1 MFNSPRRFR
10 HIWAAASV
18 VVLSVVAGSLTPVG
32 AVPADA
38 ASLDDSFYVPPA
50 ELPGVPGDIIRSR
63 PSRPGT
69 AKDLADAWQVMYRS
83 TDALGEPNA
92 VTGTV
97 LVPKNA
103 NPATV
108 PVVGFAAGT
117 QGPAFRCAPSK
128 MLQGQSFY
136 EQPALNGLLR
146 SGYAVAMTD
155 YEGYS
160 PEPDTSYIVGRSE
173 GHAVLDA
180 VRAALRLPEAGLSDQ
195 APVALRGYSQG
206 GGAVMWA
213 GQQQPGYAP
222 ELDLV
227 GVAGGGVPA
236 DLVQVALPLE
246 GESGFG
252 LLAYAL
258 IGLDNAYP
266 ELDLDAYLNER
277 GRTEFAKLE
286 QHACTL
292 ELLVDYAGDSLSE
305 YTTSSPVLTPPWLAR
320 VGENKLGGSP
330 IAVPVLQYHA
340 DNDELVALAQAES
353 LRDDYCAVGTSLT
366 WKTYDTDHIT
376 LVHTGSAD
384 ALAFLADRFAGKP
397 ATSTC

>member
-1 MFNSPRRFR
+1 MCNSSRRFR
-10 HIWAAASV
+10 HIWLAASA
-18 VVLSVVAGSLTPVG
+18 VVLSVVAGTL
-32 AVPADA
+32 AAPAIA
-38 ASLDDSFYVPPA
+38 APAGTAPLDDSFYVPPA
-50 ELPGVPGDIIRSR
+50 ELPDAPGDIIRSR

-97 LVPKNA
+97 LVPKGA
-103 NPATV
+103 DPATV

-128 MLQGQSFY
+128 MLQGQAFY

-146 SGYAVAMTD
+146 NGYAVAMTD
-155 YEGYS
+155 YEGYA
-160 PEPDTSYIVGRSE
+160 PEPDTSYVVGRSE

-180 VRAALRLPEAGLSDQ
+180 VRAGLSEQ
-195 APVALRGYSQG
+195 TPVALRGYSQG

-246 GESGFG
+246 GKLGFG

-266 ELDLDAYLNER
+266 ELDLDAHLNER
-277 GRTEFAKLE
+277 GRTVFAKME
-286 QHACTL
+286 QNACTL
-292 ELLVDYAGDSLSE
+292 ELLTDYAGDSLSE

-330 IAVPVLQYHA
+330 VEVPVLQYHA
-340 DNDELVALAQAES
+340 SEDELVALGQAET
-353 LRDDYCAVGTSLT
+353 LRDDYCALGMSLT
-366 WKTYDTDHIT
+366 WKTYATDHIT

>member
-1 MFNSPRRFR
+1 MPNSSRRFR
-10 HIWAAASV
+10 RFLLTASAV
-18 VVLSVVAGSLTPVG
+18 ALSVVAGTLT
-32 AVPADA
+32 APAIA
-38 ASLDDSFYVPPA
+38 APAALDDSFYVPPA
-50 ELPGVPGDIIRSR
+50 ELSGAPGDIIRAR

-69 AKDLADAWQVMYRS
+69 ATEIADAWQIMYRS

-97 LVPKNA
+97 LVPKGVD
-103 NPATV
+103 PATA

-128 MLQGQSFY
+128 MLQGQAFY
-136 EQPALNGLLR
+136 EQPALDGLLR

-160 PEPDTSYIVGRSE
+160 PEPATSYIVGRSE

-213 GQQQPGYAP
+213 GQQQPDYAP

-246 GESGFG
+246 GKFGFG
-252 LLAYAL
+252 FLAYAL

-266 ELDLDAYLNER
+266 ELDLDSYLNDR
-277 GRTEFAKLE
+277 GRAEFAKME
-286 QHACTL
+286 QNACTL
-292 ELLVDYAGDSLSE
+292 ELLIDYAGDSLSE

-320 VGENKLGGSP
+320 VGENKLGGSAIP
-330 IAVPVLQYHA
+330 APVLQYHA
-340 DNDELVALAQAES
+340 SGDELVAPGQAET
-353 LRDDYCAVGTSLT
+353 LRDDYCGLGMSLT
-366 WKTYDTDHIT
+366 WKAYDTDHIT